1 MAGCCK
7 SIARCL
13 LILFNI
19 LFWLSGA
26 ALLGLGIWFKVD
38 KNINSYLDV
47 IEVDTEDPYFDY
59 AVYVLIAFG
68 AFVFLVGFCGCCGA
82 VRESKCL
89 LGFYIFFLMIIIGG
103 EIAAAVFGFLYKD
116 KVETKVNDLLLE
128 TMRKY
133 KTSKNIRNAWDFVQ
147 IELDCCGPDSYD
159 KWENL
164 TIKYNAKVVPFPST
178 CCVLTDKTKAIDD
191 LTSALP
197 KNATACFD
205 KQESY
210 FHSKGCKDGL
220 KDLIMEYNWIVF
232 GVAISIAFLEVI
244 GIVFAFCVCR
254 EINKDD

>member
-1 MAGCCK
+1 MAGCCN

-116 KVETKVNDLLLE
+116 KVETKVTDLLME
-128 TMRKY
+128 TMEKY
-133 KTSKNIRNAWDFVQ
+133 KTSKNVRNAWDFVQ
-147 IELDCCGPDSYD
+147 IELDCCGSDSPETW
-159 KWENL
+159 KNL
-164 TIKYNAKVVPFPST
+164 SITYYYNA
-178 CCVLTDKTKAIDD
+178 
-191 LTSALP
+191 
-197 KNATACFD
+197 
-205 KQESY
+205 Q
-210 FHSKGCKDGL
+210 GCKDGL
-220 KDLIMEYNWIVF
+220 KDLIMEYNWIIF
-232 GVAISIAFLEVI
+232 GVAIGIAFLEVI